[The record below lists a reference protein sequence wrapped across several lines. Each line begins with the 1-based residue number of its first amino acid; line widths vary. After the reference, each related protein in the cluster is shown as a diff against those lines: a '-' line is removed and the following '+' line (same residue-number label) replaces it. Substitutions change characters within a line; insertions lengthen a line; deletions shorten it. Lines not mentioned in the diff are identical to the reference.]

1 MTNTECLCFQHCL
14 FATVAY
20 YKLQIA
26 LVDGLL
32 ISNRMYATIVAVCLK
47 VAVTLFLRYVAALLY
62 DE

>member
-1 MTNTECLCFQHCL
+1 M

-32 ISNRMYATIVAVCLK
+32 TSNRMYATIVAVCLK